1 MSENIFSLE
10 GKTILVTGASSGIGR
25 GIALQ
30 CAKMGARVIL
40 NGRNK
45 ERLEETLGM
54 MAGSNHSI
62 VVADLSKQEE
72 IERLVNDLP
81 EIQGWVNSAGIP
93 IVSPVKRMK
102 RDDVFNIFNVNIISS
117 MLLFSLLL
125 KSKKI
130 KRGAS
135 VVLISSVS
143 GNYVGTP
150 GDTAYQASKGA
161 TCAFSKGAAV
171 ELASLGIRVNCIN
184 PGLVPTSILEK
195 SNLVNEDGHMLDIWI
210 DKYPLKRLGTPEDI
224 GSGAVF
230 LLSDASSWITGQNLV
245 IDGGMSIS

>member
-45 ERLEETLGM
+45 VRLEETLGM

-171 ELASLGIRVNCIN
+171 ELAPLGIRVNCIN